1 MMDFFRLKNI
11 YWFVVFAFIY
21 MHFLYEFYLGYII
34 RTQYLIF
41 FLKIYVEKIA
51 RNKLTKK
58 KLWTFEWPKINH
70 IFISLYHNHFLWIS
84 ILFYSNMYIL
94 FF

>member
-34 RTQYLIF
+34 RTQYLILF
-41 FLKIYVEKIA
+41 FFKHMW
-51 RNKLTKK
+51 K
-58 KLWTFEWPKINH
+58 KLLGIN
-70 IFISLYHNHFLWIS
+70 
-84 ILFYSNMYIL
+84 
-94 FF
+94 